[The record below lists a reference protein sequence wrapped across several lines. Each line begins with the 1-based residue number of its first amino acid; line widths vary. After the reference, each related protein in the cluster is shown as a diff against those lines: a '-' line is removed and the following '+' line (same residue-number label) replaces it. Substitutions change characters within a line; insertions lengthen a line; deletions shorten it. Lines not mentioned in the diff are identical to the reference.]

1 MAKPKKRPKRPEFS
15 SGPCAKRPGWTLEAL
30 QGALLGQSHRS
41 TDGKAKL
48 KAVIDES
55 HDLLGLPSD
64 YVLAVVP
71 GSDTG
76 AFEMALWSM
85 LGARGV
91 DILTWENFGKTWA
104 VDVEKHLK
112 LEDLRVFEAP
122 YGTLPDLSAIDFDRD
137 VVFTWNGTTS
147 GVRVPNGDWISI
159 NRAGLTICDATSAV
173 YCMEMPWDK
182 LDVVTWS
189 WQKALGGEAA
199 HGMFAPDR
207 SLPTQGPRKRK
218 ASSASVQRCVLV
230 S

>member
-112 LEDLRVFEAP
+112 VEDLRVFEAS

-147 GVRVPNGDWISI
+147 GVRFQMAIGS
-159 NRAGLTICDATSAV
+159 R
-173 YCMEMPWDK
+173 
-182 LDVVTWS
+182 
-189 WQKALGGEAA
+189 
-199 HGMFAPDR
+199 
-207 SLPTQGPRKRK
+207 
-218 ASSASVQRCVLV
+218 
-230 S
+230 